1 MSAPTITPAP
11 PRGANAEVLVNGDWV
26 HVLVLD
32 GGVVQPDHGH
42 PFRLTPDF
50 EVRVLPKT
58 VPSYWCSLKAA
69 AVKLRITEMQVLRL
83 AVDDHRIAYRFVD
96 NHYEVARSSLARFIA
111 GGAL

>member
-42 PFRLTPDF
+42 PFKLTPEF
-50 EVRVLPKT
+50 EVRLLARP
-58 VPSYWCSLKAA
+58 VPSYWCSLEAA
-69 AVKLRITEMQVLRL
+69 AVKLRTTEMQVLRL
-83 AVDDHRIAYRFVD
+83 AVNDHRICVRWMAD
-96 NHYEVARSSLARFIA
+96 HYEVSRSSLARYIA
-111 GGAL
+111 GGAR